1 MSGRSKLLVAAA
13 CLLCVSG
20 WIVAALSVW
29 KAPREEA
36 AGAAPQQL
44 EQVPS
49 PPVVEESK
57 IAPLFREWTSHPQL
71 AGSLVAFCVLDE
83 DGQTLF
89 ASPLAETALCP
100 ASALKVVTTG
110 AALGVLGP
118 EFRFETTLLATAPL
132 DNTGTLAGDL
142 VLVGGGDPTFSHEHL
157 AQLADAAIAAG
168 LKNVAGVVRVDTSV
182 FPADPVSEHW
192 NWGDVGNGYGAG
204 AFGLNL
210 DHNRLALRF
219 EPGAEAGEPARF
231 LGGVQVASGTRWENH
246 VVTAAAG
253 SGDNVVVYSEPYGRV
268 ITMRGTVPVDADVF
282 TVSAANPD
290 PPAVAAELLRAR
302 LENAGVRFEG
312 GAGPFASA
320 EKTVRARHQSAPL
333 AEIIKHTHAASDNL
347 EAQCLF
353 LTIGLRRGAPPERAV
368 RDYWTEAGVEF
379 VALRL
384 IDGSGLA
391 RPTMIRPLD
400 LARVAHAARR
410 GPHGEIFFESL
421 SSYVQ
426 GHARGKIGGMS
437 GVKTQVGYLRHE
449 AGREL
454 TYALMGNGLAPG
466 REFWGRLEQLLEAV
480 RVTPLE

>member
-1 MSGRSKLLVAAA
+1 MSGRSRLLVFVA
-13 CLLCVSG
+13 CVLGVSG
-20 WIVAALSVW
+20 WIVAAVLVW
-29 KAPREEA
+29 KVPR
-36 AGAAPQQL
+36 QL
-44 EQVPS
+44 EPS
-49 PPVVEESK
+49 PPAITEENK

-89 ASPLAETALCP
+89 ASSLAETALCP
-100 ASALKVVTTG
+100 ASALKIVTTG

-118 EFRFETTLLATAPL
+118 EFRFETTLLATAPMG
-132 DNTGTLAGDL
+132 DAGRVGGDV
-142 VLVGGGDPTFSHEHL
+142 VLVGGGDPTFSQEDL

-168 LKNVAGVVRVDTSV
+168 LKSVAGVVRADTSH

-219 EPGAEAGEPARF
+219 EPGAQAGEPARF
-231 LGGVQVASGTRWENH
+231 LGGVQVAAGTRWENH
-246 VVTAAAG
+246 VVTGGRG

-268 ITMRGTVPVDADVF
+268 ITMRGTVPAGADVF

-302 LENAGVRFEG
+302 LEEAGVEFES
-312 GAGPFASA
+312 GAGLVSNE
-320 EKTVRARHQSAPL
+320 EKTVLARHHSAPL
-333 AEIIKHTHAASDNL
+333 AEIIEHTHAASDNL

-353 LTIGLRRGAPPERAV
+353 LMVGLRQGAPPVKAV
-368 RDYWTEAGVEF
+368 RDYWTRAGVNF

-391 RPTMIRPLD
+391 RANMIRPLD
-400 LARVAHAARR
+400 LARVALAARR
-410 GPHGEIFFESL
+410 GPHGQLFFESL

-437 GVKTQVGYLRHE
+437 GVKTQVGYLRHTD
-449 AGREL
+449 GREL

-466 REFWGRLEQLLEAV
+466 REFWGRLEELLEAV
-480 RVTPLE
+480 RVTPLQ